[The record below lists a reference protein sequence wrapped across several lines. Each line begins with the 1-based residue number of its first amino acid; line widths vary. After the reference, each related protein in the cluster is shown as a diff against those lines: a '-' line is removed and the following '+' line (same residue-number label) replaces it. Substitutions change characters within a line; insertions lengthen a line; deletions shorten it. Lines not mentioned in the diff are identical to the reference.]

1 MATYLLEGAASARL
15 PRRPLTVALSL
26 QGPQAG
32 VRLVARLDDSLAEAP
47 GVRRHSAGML
57 IVPRVEEQ
65 IVIAAVPEAGRERFD
80 PNTVLYVSIGLDA
93 VGDVDSDVAQLS
105 PRDVSGLASIELAS
119 IAPAGVDEVVVTTRL
134 IQRDDELPPL
144 ATRARIACRG
154 VLGLDRLP
162 SAEQVA
168 IGCVV
173 DTSASMSSLVADGS
187 VAAAADVIAGI
198 SAVVSGAK
206 PVNVVLADERR
217 TAVPAGRSGE
227 LATRIGSAIE
237 QVGYGVGA
245 DLDAAVDALAGV
257 AGLTVVVT
265 DAPGPTLRNS
275 ARGNITRL
283 VLSQSR
289 SAVGYL
295 GFTGA
300 LLSPPPPGAHAAE
313 YLMAN
318 PQLLDGIVA
327 GILTP
332 IRGR

>member
-1 MATYLLEGAASARL
+1 MATYLLEGTASARL
-15 PRRPLTVALSL
+15 PRRPLTVTLSL

-32 VRLVARLDDSLAEAP
+32 VRLVARLEDSLAEAP
-47 GVRRHSAGML
+47 GMRRHSAGML
-57 IVPRVEEQ
+57 IVPRVEQ
-65 IVIAAVPEAGRERFD
+65 DIVIAAVPEAGRERFD
-80 PNTVLYVSIGLDA
+80 PNTVLYVSIGLDSS
-93 VGDVDSDVAQLS
+93 GDADSDVAQLS

-119 IAPAGVDEVVVTTRL
+119 IAPAGADEVIVTTRL

-154 VLGLDRLP
+154 VLGVDRLP

-168 IGCVV
+168 IGCVI

-187 VAAAADVIAGI
+187 IAAAADVIAGI

-206 PVNVVLADERR
+206 PVSVVLADERR

-227 LATRIGSAIE
+227 LATRIGATIQ

-245 DLDAAVDALAGV
+245 DLDAAVDTLSSTV
-257 AGLTVVVT
+257 GLTVVVT
-265 DAPGPTLRNS
+265 DAPGPALRSS
-275 ARGNITRL
+275 ANGNVTRL
-283 VLSQSR
+283 VVSQSR
-289 SAVGYL
+289 SAVNYL
-295 GFTGA
+295 GFSGA
-300 LLSPPPPGAHAAE
+300 LLPPPPIGVNAADH
-313 YLMAN
+313 LMAN

-327 GILTP
+327 GIVTP